1 MLLKSRA
8 YYKGVDD
15 EAKGGGDAGEG
26 WSSYML
32 SELLLSDVNF
42 GAWCRVITQWWK
54 QKGGDSCY

>member
-15 EAKGGGDAGEG
+15 ETKGGWGGGGEG

-32 SELLLSDVNF
+32 YELLLSDVNF
-42 GAWCRVITQWWK
+42 
-54 QKGGDSCY
+54 

>member
-15 EAKGGGDAGEG
+15 EAKREGAWGGGWG
-26 WSSYML
+26 SYML
-32 SELLLSDVNF
+32 YELLLSDANF